1 MNAPHPSPV
10 IEALALAK
18 TFTLHARGGL
28 SLPVF
33 QGINLSVGPG
43 ECLALTGQSGA
54 GKSSLLRCLYGNYAA
69 TSGEVRVQHQGEWVA
84 LSGAEPRDVL
94 AVRRHSM
101 GYVSQFLRVIPR
113 VSTLDIVTDPLR
125 RLGMPVSQARDR
137 AAE

>member
-1 MNAPHPSPV
+1 MNAPYPSPV

-33 QGINLSVGPG
+33 QGINLSVRPG

-94 AVRRHSM
+94 AVRRHTM
-101 GYVSQFLRVIPR
+101 GY
-113 VSTLDIVTDPLR
+113 
-125 RLGMPVSQARDR
+125 
-137 AAE
+137 